1 MMMIIIPLDNIN
13 PKMTMKS
20 MRGGML
26 MMIFVEK
33 EMNRMK
39 DFFYHQIQLQK
50 IDFFSS
56 LKFDFSFLVNV
67 EHLTMTMSF
76 EEGKKIRRVGMKL
89 CRRFRFLDL
98 W

>member
-1 MMMIIIPLDNIN
+1 MMIIIPLDNIN

-39 DFFYHQIQLQK
+39 DFLL
-50 IDFFSS
+50 SS
-56 LKFDFSFLVNV
+56 NSVSKN
-67 EHLTMTMSF
+67 
-76 EEGKKIRRVGMKL
+76 
-89 CRRFRFLDL
+89 
-98 W
+98 

>member
-50 IDFFSS
+50 IDFF
-56 LKFDFSFLVNV
+56 FFS
-67 EHLTMTMSF
+67 
-76 EEGKKIRRVGMKL
+76 
-89 CRRFRFLDL
+89 
-98 W
+98 